1 MEDIRFSFKQNK
13 ISYLKYKYEIKNS
26 CKLFYSVLGI
36 WIFGYIY
43 FNNIR
48 VVWQIYLSICVSNYA
63 IKMQMFSYK

>member
-36 WIFGYIY
+36 LIFGYIY

-48 VVWQIYLSICVSNYA
+48 ETLRS
-63 IKMQMFSYK
+63 F